1 MPTDLLTER
10 QYSVLRLLSSRLT
23 TSEIAGTL
31 YVSPNTLKT
40 HMRSIYQKLQVN
52 SRADAVRAAQARQL
66 L

>member
-1 MPTDLLTER
+1 
-10 QYSVLRLLSSRLT
+10 VLRLLSSRLT